1 MTAQAQDRSGFL
13 VKEVFHVS
21 SLLVKASTKI
31 YLGSM
36 VCLGATGYAIPAA
49 DAASMVG
56 PKAVGVAMDSVDN
69 SAGADGAK
77 RVRIIH
83 GIVSMNNDSDAV
95 TITELEKS
103 VFVKDDNTVRK
114 GTGTNSVVAGTLSE
128 IDVEGVVWVKVGL

>member
-36 VCLGATGYAIPAA
+36 VCLGSTGYAIPAA

-56 PKAVGVAMDSVDN
+56 PKAIGVAMDSVDN